1 MIDLTYEL
9 QLLKRTRDVFKKL
22 EKANREIPNVSF
34 LEGKRADLF
43 NSIKEK
49 LENYIWKTENNIL
62 EVAFV
67 GLEKA
72 GKSTFANAFIGR
84 ELLPSQRDRATYIP
98 TEVRYSPEG
107 KVEVYFYSKER
118 FLKVFRS
125 MLRDV
130 NYPKWKEVTLETI
143 SVEDFKKHFRSLEKE
158 NKALYEKHK
167 NKLERDIL
175 EILERK
181 DEIEKLLTGDKEVF
195 KEDEVENYKQYIVDP
210 HLSRAV
216 ERVVIYSSKLQGLE
230 NVVIYD
236 LPGFDSPTFTHISY
250 TIDFLKKAD
259 AIVFVREADKP
270 SLKGPE
276 VDILSKTK
284 ENDGVPIKEKLF
296 FFLTKVDVLETPE
309 EVEEIK
315 RKFIADLKR
324 HDLFLDESRI
334 FLGSAKAHFEKN
346 KKDSSPRWQKLKSL
360 GLSDDGIDRIKKSLI
375 EYNQKVRRKLLKIRI
390 NRFIESSIKPFLEDV
405 REDIHYYENNVD
417 AIAVSIEEVK
427 KIYFRLQEKLPSQLE
442 ALINQIKQE
451 IENDKPIT
459 SELRNKIPV
468 NIEYP
473 DEEIINRL
481 INQIKSEDY
490 TVGNLMPSAFNKA
503 VRNYLKKK
511 IRENFT
517 KMVLTSVEKKIQQ
530 AEETFINLILEHFED
545 VAEINDIQ
553 SFRRAFKDFLRE
565 ELKTYS
571 FEQSGLKALVERFSG
586 DLIDLTMIPLTDV
599 DREEKFKVAL
609 RDFISLAAYDE
620 GFDLSKPL
628 IEHPL
633 IFKLLTHQDAKT
645 IFSEVEDIVQK
656 VKAEIGDIIFDFIPY
671 GKLVQIIWKLH
682 NEGLKTVDILN
693 KIEELITNFNKRKKE
708 SSDTKQEE
716 NQNVVFT
723 LINQIRESL
732 SQPRTYDEVDTE
744 IRTDLEI
751 LKELLGSVVLRA
763 IHAERAYSVAIVNY
777 GNNLKGLITSE
788 KFFDFIKNHRHLL
801 LGSRYQ
807 KLEEWQKYKPILEE
821 LKLNLDN
828 LLRIL

>member
-1 MIDLTYEL
+1 MVELTYEL
-9 QLLKRTRDVFKKL
+9 QLLKRIRDIF
-22 EKANREIPNVSF
+22 EKIEKSNREIPNVSF
-34 LEGKRADLF
+34 IDGKRADLF
-43 NSIKEK
+43 NDIKKK
-49 LENYIWKTENNIL
+49 LENYIWKIENNIL

-84 ELLPSQRDRATYIP
+84 ELLPSQRERATYIP

-125 MLRDV
+125 MLREV
-130 NYPKWKEVTLETI
+130 NYPKWEKVTLETV
-143 SVEDFKKHFRSLEKE
+143 SVEDFKKHFKSLEKK
-158 NKALYEKHK
+158 NKTLYEKHK

-181 DEIEKLLTGDKEVF
+181 EEIEKLLTGDKQVF
-195 KEDEVENYKQYIVDP
+195 KEDEIESYKRYIVDP

-276 VDILSKTK
+276 VDVLLKTK
-284 ENDGVPIKEKLF
+284 EDDGVPIKEKLF
-296 FFLTKVDVLETPE
+296 FFLTKVDVLESRD
-309 EVEEIK
+309 EVEEVRK
-315 RKFIADLKR
+315 KFIVDLKR
-324 HDLFLDESRI
+324 NELYLDESRI
-334 FLGSAKAHFEKN
+334 FLGSAKAYFERN
-346 KKDSSPRWQKLKSL
+346 KKDSSPRWQKLKAL
-360 GLSDDGIDRIKKSLI
+360 GLPGDGIDRIKRSLV
-375 EYNQKVRRKLLKIRI
+375 EYNQSVRRKLLKTRV
-390 NRFIESSIKPFLEDV
+390 NRFMESSIKPFLEELKKDV
-405 REDIHYYENNVD
+405 DYLDNNID

-427 KIYFRLQEKLPSQLE
+427 KIYFKLQENLPSQLE

-451 IENDKPIT
+451 IESNKPLT
-459 SELRNKIPV
+459 SELREKIPV
-468 NIEYP
+468 NIDYP
-473 DEEIINRL
+473 DKQTINRI

-503 VRNYLKKK
+503 VRNYLKKE

-553 SFRRAFKDFLRE
+553 NFRRALQDFLRE
-565 ELKTYS
+565 ELKTFS

-620 GFDLSKPL
+620 EFNLSKPL

-656 VKAEIGDIIFDFIPY
+656 VKEEIGDIIFEVIPY
-671 GKLVQIIWKLH
+671 GKLIQIIWKLH

-693 KIEELITNFNKRKKE
+693 KIEELVSNFNKKKKK
-708 SSDTKQEE
+708 SDKKQAEG
-716 NQNVVFT
+716 QDTVFV

-732 SQPRTYDEVDTE
+732 NQPRNYEEVENE
-744 IRTDLEI
+744 IKTDLEI
-751 LKELLGSVVLRA
+751 LKELLGGVVLRA
-763 IHAERAYSVAIVNY
+763 IHAERAYTVAVVNY
-777 GNNLKGLITSE
+777 GNKLKNLITSE
-788 KFFDFIKNHRHLL
+788 NFFDFIKNHRHLL
-801 LGSRYQ
+801 LSSKYQ
-807 KLEEWQKYKPILEE
+807 KLEEWKKYKPILDD
-821 LKLNLDN
+821 LKLGIDS
-828 LLRIL
+828 LLKLL